1 METVEITKVHISF
14 STLHCMISYSFPPL
28 ITNMFLWGLQNAHP
42 LYFLLQCLHLIL
54 QLHASYQHCTTL
66 PRVFMVKFLLF
77 SFTPKAVHN
86 WPTTSFLLAQE
97 SPNFFWKGTEGNVLG
112 FVGHMV
118 SVMTHLCLCS
128 EKLANN
134 DM

>member
-14 STLHCMISYSFPPL
+14 STLHCMFSHFFPPL
-28 ITNMFLWGLQNAHP
+28 ITSISLWGLQNTLP
-42 LYFLLQCLHLIL
+42 LHFLLRCLHLIL
-54 QLHASYQHCTTL
+54 QLHASYQHHTTL
-66 PRVFMVKFLLF
+66 PGISMVKFLLF
-77 SFTPKAVHN
+77 SFTPKAIHN

-97 SPNFFWKGTEGNVLG
+97 SPNFFWKGIEGNVLG

-118 SVMTHLCLCS
+118 SVMTHLCHCS
-128 EKLANN
+128 GKLANN